1 MCGRYFTD
9 PSVAEELYDTFR
21 IPGTEDVVPAAE
33 DVHPADTA
41 DVLVRTPAGIGHE
54 RMRWGFPG
62 FEKNQLIFNARA
74 EGALEKRMFRD
85 SVRTKRI
92 LVPSRGFYEWDS
104 KKTKYTFQRTDKK
117 PLLMAGCWNQFGACQ
132 RFVILTT
139 EANESVK
146 SVHHRMPLILDPEDA
161 WIWLMDDGQT
171 EFILQKIPGPLEK
184 KSDYEQMTFSFLFH
198 KEEPL

>member
-41 DVLVRTPAGIGHE
+41 DVLVRTPAGIGLE
-54 RMRWGFPG
+54 RMR
-62 FEKNQLIFNARA
+62 
-74 EGALEKRMFRD
+74 
-85 SVRTKRI
+85 
-92 LVPSRGFYEWDS
+92 
-104 KKTKYTFQRTDKK
+104 YTFQRTDKK

>member
-41 DVLVRTPAGIGHE
+41 DVLVRTPAGIGLE

-74 EGALEKRMFRD
+74 EGALEKGCSGTA
-85 SVRTKRI
+85 SVPKESSCLPAVFMSGTAKRRNILFNVQTKNR
-92 LVPSRGFYEWDS
+92 S
-104 KKTKYTFQRTDKK
+104 
-117 PLLMAGCWNQFGACQ
+117 
-132 RFVILTT
+132 
-139 EANESVK
+139 
-146 SVHHRMPLILDPEDA
+146 
-161 WIWLMDDGQT
+161 
-171 EFILQKIPGPLEK
+171 
-184 KSDYEQMTFSFLFH
+184 
-198 KEEPL
+198 

>member
-41 DVLVRTPAGIGHE
+41 DVLVRTPAGIGLE

-184 KSDYEQMTFSFLFH
+184 KSDYEQMPFSFLFH

>member
-41 DVLVRTPAGIGHE
+41 DVLVRTPEGIGFE
-54 RMRWGFPG
+54 KMRWGFPG

-104 KKTKYTFQRTDKK
+104 KKTKYSFERTDKK
-117 PLLMAGCWNQFGACQ
+117 PLLMAGCWNQFGAYQ

-171 EFILQKIPGPLEK
+171 EFILQKIPGPLEN
-184 KSDYEQMTFSFLFH
+184 KSDYEQMTFSFFI
-198 KEEPL
+198 P

>member
-1 MCGRYFTD
+1 
-9 PSVAEELYDTFR
+9 
-21 IPGTEDVVPAAE
+21 
-33 DVHPADTA
+33 
-41 DVLVRTPAGIGHE
+41 
-54 RMRWGFPG
+54 MRWGFPG

>member
-1 MCGRYFTD
+1 MKKSADLQCEGGGRT
-9 PSVAEELYDTFR
+9 R
-21 IPGTEDVVPAAE
+21 
-33 DVHPADTA
+33 
-41 DVLVRTPAGIGHE
+41 
-54 RMRWGFPG
+54 
-62 FEKNQLIFNARA
+62 
-74 EGALEKRMFRD
+74 KRMFRD

-184 KSDYEQMTFSFLFH
+184 SLTMNR
-198 KEEPL
+198 

>member
-41 DVLVRTPAGIGHE
+41 DVLVRTPAGIGLE

-74 EGALEKRMFRD
+74 EG
-85 SVRTKRI
+85 VRTKRI